1 MEACRGQTIKMQKE
15 WDKEIDIIEE
25 IDNMHMDYNP
35 KSRANKMFNK
45 KVRKNSNYKKI
56 G

>member
-1 MEACRGQTIKMQKE
+1 MEIELKQVQE
-15 WDKEIDIIEE
+15 WFGDKEIDIIEE